1 MGNTVKKVILF
12 NGAPNSGKD
21 ASALIMKELFG
32 FGAIHAFK
40 DELYKATAKHF
51 DVDLDK
57 FVVMA
62 RDRLLKETKTR
73 LLNHKKGMSLIQ
85 RIKFFVKSLFTM
97 VGLSPREALIFV
109 SEKII
114 KPQHG
119 NDFFGKQLANTI
131 NLSHFDTFYIPD
143 SGFVDELRPLVEAG
157 YDVHVVRIH
166 RDGTT
171 FENDSRTE
179 MTDDIL
185 KEFGIKGYD
194 LHNNGSLGDLRD
206 GLLSIATNQIALGKN
221 KL

>member
-1 MGNTVKKVILF
+1 MSKKVVLF

-32 FGAIHAFK
+32 FGSIHAFK

-57 FVVMA
+57 FIVMA
-62 RDRLLKETKTR
+62 RDRVLKETKTR
-73 LLNHKKGMSLIQ
+73 ILNHKKGMSLLQ
-85 RIKFFVKSLFTM
+85 KIKFFFKSLFTM
-97 VGLSPREALIFV
+97 VGLTPREALIFV

-131 NLSHFDTFYIPD
+131 NLSKGDMFFIPD

-157 YDVHVVRIH
+157 YDVHVIRIH
-166 RDGTT
+166 RDGTS

-179 MTDDIL
+179 MTDEIL

-194 LHNNGSLGDLRD
+194 LYNNGTLGDLRE